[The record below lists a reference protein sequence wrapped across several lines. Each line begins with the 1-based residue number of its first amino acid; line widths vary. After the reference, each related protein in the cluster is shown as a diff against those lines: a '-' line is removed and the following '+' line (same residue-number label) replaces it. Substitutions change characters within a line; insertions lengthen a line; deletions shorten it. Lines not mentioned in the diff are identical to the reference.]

1 MVKYYNLINGKITQ
15 SGQDSARVHF
25 YSQPDDDEKEYIL
38 NKFDINEHNYQSALD
53 PNEISRLEH
62 EENYVSFIFKNPQSY
77 IMPDKLEFRAIT
89 VGLFYFNDMILIVS
103 SEYIPLFEEKTYL
116 HISSLFDVILHLLYQ
131 SINHFIDHLKAISMI
146 TDELENKI
154 STSMENEN
162 LIHMFTVSKSLV
174 YYLNAIEANSALIS
188 KIRRNVGKLGMD
200 EDQIDILEDIIIDN
214 NQCYRQAE
222 IYSSI
227 LSGLMDARGTII
239 NNNMNVLFKQLT
251 MINVI
256 FLPLNL
262 IASVGGMS
270 EYSMMTAG
278 INWKLSYAL
287 FIITMLVLGY
297 VTFRFIKKLET
308 PVIGRNT
315 IIKRIMNILKKNR

>member
-1 MVKYYNLINGKITQ
+1 MLKTYSLRDGRPAPD
-15 SGQDSARVHF
+15 DSSAEQILY
-25 YSQPDDDEKEYIL
+25 YSQPDDSEKEYVL
-38 NKFDINEHNYQSALD
+38 TKFGINEHNFQSALD
-53 PNEISRLEH
+53 PNEISRLEF
-62 EENYVSFIFKNPQSY
+62 EEGYVSFIFKNPQSY
-77 IMPDKLEFRAIT
+77 ILPDKLEFRAIT
-89 VGLFYFNDMILIVS
+89 IGLFYFENRIIIVT
-103 SEYIPLFEEKTYL
+103 SEYIPLFEEKLYL
-116 HISSLFDVILHLLYQ
+116 HIKCLFDIILHLLYQ

-154 STSMENEN
+154 NKSMENEN
-162 LIHMFTVSKSLV
+162 LLHMFTVSKSLV

-188 KIRRNVGKLGMD
+188 KIRRSVGKLKMD
-200 EDQIDILEDIIIDN
+200 EDQVDMLENIIIDN

-251 MINVI
+251 IINVI

-270 EYSMMTAG
+270 EYSMMTRHMDWR
-278 INWKLSYAL
+278 ISYTL
-287 FIITMLVLGY
+287 FIIGMVIVGY
-297 VTFRFIKKLET
+297 ITFQ
-308 PVIGRNT
+308 
-315 IIKRIMNILKKNR
+315 IIKVFEMRRSGNSRIPGGIKSLLRRK